1 MKKYIL
7 SLILFSLLIASC
19 EKAFVEPAPNGNN
32 QIEVFEEFWNIFN
45 EKYAMFEF
53 KSVDWQAE
61 YDRIRPTISENT
73 SDVELFE
80 IMGGMVQ
87 SLRDGHSDLTD
98 LSRDP
103 IKGFDILNGAPLNF
117 DFESWGTY
125 INSLKT
131 EELQFFQDSN
141 SVYTTI
147 EGNIGYLFIPSFN
160 VDLPEEEI
168 NMVLTHFKETK
179 GLIIDVR
186 LNTGGSPEAA
196 TRLAAHFTNQEVVT
210 GFERFKIGPDTN
222 EFKDNPASSIPSD
235 GEIYTK
241 PVMVL
246 TNGLC
251 YSATTTF
258 IYQTNPLDHVKYI
271 GSRTGGGSGS
281 VADGFLSNG
290 WKYSLST
297 SEFIDHEGRHLDDGF
312 DPDIEVFLDENNK
325 EVDEVIERAI
335 AKINQ

>member
-1 MKKYIL
+1 MKKYIF
-7 SLILFSLLIASC
+7 SLILFSLFISSC
-19 EKAFVEPAPNGNN
+19 EKAFIEAAPNGSN
-32 QIEVFEEFWNIFN
+32 QEEVFEEFWTTFN

-53 KSVDWQAE
+53 KGVDWQAE
-61 YDRIRPTISENT
+61 YDRIRPTISSNT
-73 SDVELFE
+73 SDAELFE

-87 SLRDGHSDLTD
+87 NLRDGHSDLTD
-98 LSRDP
+98 LSRDS
-103 IKGFDILNGAPLNF
+103 IKGFDILKGAPLNF
-117 DFESWGTY
+117 NFESWVPY
-125 INSLKT
+125 LNSIKT

-147 EGNIGYLFIPSFN
+147 EGNIGYIFIPTFN
-160 VDLPEEEI
+160 VDLPEDEI
-168 NMVLTHFKETK
+168 NTILTHFKDTK

-196 TRLAAHFTNQEVVT
+196 TRLAGHFTDKEIAT
-210 GFERFKIGPDTN
+210 GFERFKIGPGAND
-222 EFKDNPASSIPSD
+222 FKDSPATSIPAS
-235 GEIYTK
+235 ENIYLK

-258 IYQTNPLDHVKYI
+258 IYQTNPLPQVKYI

-312 DPDIEVFLDENNK
+312 DPDIEVFMDDDNI
-325 EVDEVIERAI
+325 EVDEVIQRAI
-335 AKINQ
+335 EELN